1 MNAIFS
7 LVSSLQPPILRFVK
21 QISLT
26 ILALIALFSS
36 ALAKT
41 YVVQPGDTL
50 YSLAKTSGI
59 SLAQLM
65 VLNKGIASNLKPGQ
79 RLNLPESARI
89 AKTSKTPSA
98 QPKASS
104 STNFSASLR
113 SSSTNFSASLRS
125 SSTNFSASLRSSS
138 TNFSAS
144 LRSSRTGNSSVIQAA
159 YRNLGARY
167 VWGAS
172 RPGAFDCSGFTMY
185 VMRQSGINLP
195 HSSSAQFRMGRSV
208 SRGNLQAGDLVFFS
222 LGTRG
227 IVGHVGLYIG
237 NGRMIH
243 ASTPST
249 GVIVSSLSESY
260 YASRYLGARRVM

>member
-1 MNAIFS
+1 MRLI
-7 LVSSLQPPILRFVK
+7 V
-21 QISLT
+21 LT
-26 ILALIALFSS
+26 ILAIATLFGA

-41 YVVQPGDTL
+41 YVVQSGDTL
-50 YSLAKTSGI
+50 YSVARSNGI

-65 VLNKGIASNLKPGQ
+65 VFNKGIATNLKPGQ
-79 RLNLPESARI
+79 RLTLPDNARVTTT
-89 AKTSKTPSA
+89 KTSKVQQNT
-98 QPKASS
+98 
-104 STNFSASLR
+104 
-113 SSSTNFSASLRS
+113 
-125 SSTNFSASLRSSS
+125 
-138 TNFSAS
+138 
-144 LRSSRTGNSSVIQAA
+144 SSRANNSSVVQAA

-185 VMRQSGINLP
+185 VMRQFGVSLP

-227 IVGHVGLYIG
+227 VVGHVGVYIG

-249 GVIVSSLSESY
+249 GVIVSSLNERY
-260 YASRYLGARRVM
+260 YVSRYLGARRVR